1 MTQTTRNFLLGLTSI
16 GGLVALMAMLMLFGE
31 LEAVMKPRYALT
43 IDCTNAVGLRAGS
56 TIELNG
62 VPIGQVDQVVAVRQP
77 RYPVRIQALIDREVG
92 IPDDVELYATSS
104 LLGGSATLQ
113 LEAAPEP
120 DGSVLA
126 RDGSAHLADEIRS
139 RLIAQLTSELDARMG
154 PVVEAM
160 KEFELLAR
168 NLNELVEL
176 PDPGGP
182 ADTRNIR
189 TAVETLNEVLDD
201 VHEALSM
208 AKSWLGDE
216 QLRADAHEGIHNAGV
231 LIDQATATLDEFAKL
246 AARLDTDAET
256 VVERLLQVS
265 DEMATTL
272 QEVRGLARKASSGEG
287 TVGQLLNNPDLYESL
302 DDAAVRMER
311 TLRDLQLLLDKIRDD
326 GIGAAW

>member
-16 GGLVALMAMLMLFGE
+16 GGLVVLVALLMLFGE
-31 LEAVMKPRYALT
+31 LESVLKPRYVVT

-62 VPIGQVDQVVAVRQP
+62 VPIGQVDGVVAVQQP
-77 RYPVRIQALIDREVG
+77 RYPVRIQALIDRHVG

-113 LEAAPEP
+113 LEAPPEP
-120 DGSVLA
+120 DTPVLT

-168 NLNELVEL
+168 NLNELVE
-176 PDPGGP
+176 PRDSDDP

-189 TAVETLNEVLDD
+189 TAVETLNEVLED

-216 QLRADAHEGIHNAGV
+216 KLRADAGEAVHNAGV
-231 LIDQATATLDEFAKL
+231 LIDQATATLDEFTKL
-246 AARLDTDAET
+246 ASRLDADAET
-256 VVERLLQVS
+256 VVERLVKVS

-302 DDAAVRMER
+302 DDAADRMER
-311 TLRDLQLLLDKIRDD
+311 TLRDLQLLLDKIKDD

>member
-16 GGLVALMAMLMLFGE
+16 GGLVALVALLMLFGE
-31 LEAVMKPRYALT
+31 LESVLKPRYLVT

-62 VPIGQVDQVVAVRQP
+62 VPIGQVDGVVAVQQP
-77 RYPVRIQALIDREVG
+77 RYPVRIQALIDRHVG
-92 IPDDVELYATSS
+92 IPNDVELYATSS

-113 LEAAPEP
+113 LEAPPEP
-120 DGSVLA
+120 EAPALA
-126 RDGSAHLADEIRS
+126 TDGSAHLADEIRS
-139 RLIAQLTSELDARMG
+139 RLIAQLTSELDARMW

-168 NLNELVEL
+168 NLNELVE
-176 PDPGGP
+176 PRDSDDP

-189 TAVETLNEVLDD
+189 TAVETLNEVLED
-201 VHEALSM
+201 VHEALTM

-216 QLRADAHEGIHNAGV
+216 KIRADAGEAVHKAGV
-231 LIDQATATLDEFAKL
+231 LIDQATATLDEFTKL
-246 AARLDTDAET
+246 AGRLDTDAET
-256 VVERLLQVS
+256 IVERLVNVS
-265 DEMATTL
+265 DEMTTTL

-302 DDAAVRMER
+302 DDAADRMER
-311 TLRDLQLLLDKIRDD
+311 TLRDLQLLLDKIKDD